1 MNCKHLD
8 TVAGFMYAYSYCP
21 SKDLCQADVWNYLTI
36 MCDQGW
42 MPGMGLDLDENCKV
56 NKNNIS
62 ISYQSLPSMAG
73 QTISKRASLIAGS
86 SFDIN
91 IDATQFVARVLINN
105 TNLVGVLYGRW
116 KFDYWLVIP

>member
-1 MNCKHLD
+1 
-8 TVAGFMYAYSYCP
+8 
-21 SKDLCQADVWNYLTI
+21 
-36 MCDQGW
+36 
-42 MPGMGLDLDENCKV
+42 MGLDLDENCKV

-73 QTISKRASLIAGS
+73 QTISKRASMIAGS
-86 SFDIN
+86 SLDIN